1 MYRYKVLV
9 SWEDQQK
16 TFRESGFVSAHSY
29 NEAVKKIVDNY
40 GEDDIVA
47 LQVDAYTD
55 IIADCDLQEEVS
67 ADYYKERKWGS
78 AEPCLTL

>member
-9 SWEDQQK
+9 SWENEQK
-16 TFRESGFVSAHSY
+16 TFRESGFVVARSY

-55 IIADCDLQEEVS
+55 MIADSELQEEIS
-67 ADYYKERKWGS
+67 TDYYKERKWGS